1 MAGDRVLFY
10 VQHLLGVGHLRR
22 ASAIAH
28 ALDRAG
34 FEADLVSGGMPEPWL
49 EFGGA
54 RFVQLPPTR
63 ANDPSFESLVDA
75 GGAVVDEGWMEH
87 RREVLLGHFDE
98 FRPDVLIVE
107 SYPFGRR
114 QMRFELTPLL
124 EAARDRAQRP
134 LVLVS
139 VREYVQAKRKPGRV
153 EKTVALLRDLY
164 DGVMV
169 HGDPVF
175 ARFEE
180 SFPLASQ
187 IEDEVHYTGFVV
199 APEHRPGADD
209 AAEAGAQEAGNS
221 EAGRD
226 EVIVSAGGGATARG
240 LFAAAIEAR
249 GLSSLKDTTWRFLV
263 GTGLPAPDR
272 EALSTAA
279 SALPG
284 IIVEPARPDFRALLR
299 RCAVS
304 VSQAGYNTVMDLL
317 SAGTRAVLVPF
328 AGDHETEQPMRAAR
342 LAGLDLATVVEEAA
356 LSPELLAGAIDAA
369 YAAPPPPPHGLDLG
383 GAEASARLIG
393 DLLAA
398 RRGAAARARQR
409 S

>member
-1 MAGDRVLFY
+1 MTGRRVIFY

-34 FEADLVSGGMPEPWL
+34 FEADLVSGGMPEKWL

-63 ANDPSFESLVDA
+63 ANDPSFESLVNA
-75 GGAVVDEGWMEH
+75 EGEVVDESWMRQ
-87 RREVLLGHFDE
+87 RRDVLLGHFNTFE
-98 FRPDVLIVE
+98 PDVLIVE

-124 EAARDRAQRP
+124 EAARDRAKRP
-134 LVLVS
+134 LVLAS

-153 EKTVALLRDLY
+153 EKTVALLGELY

-169 HGDPVF
+169 HGDPAF

-180 SFPLASQ
+180 SFPLAGQ
-187 IEDEVHYTGFVV
+187 IADDVHYTGFVV
-199 APEHRPGADD
+199 APEHRPGAG
-209 AAEAGAQEAGNS
+209 EAGDE

-249 GLSSLKDTTWRFLV
+249 GRSSLKDATWRFLV
-263 GTGLPAPDR
+263 GTGLPARDR
-272 EALSTAA
+272 EALTAAA
-279 SALPG
+279 SAIPG

-317 SAGTRAVLVPF
+317 CAGTRSVLVPF

-342 LAGLDLATVVEEAA
+342 LAERKLVTVVEEAA
-356 LSPELLAGAIDAA
+356 LSPELLARAVDAA
-369 YAAPPPPPHGLDLG
+369 HAGPPPPPHGLDLG

-398 RRGAAARARQR
+398 RRDAAA
-409 S
+409 

>member
-1 MAGDRVLFY
+1 MTSGRVIFY

-34 FEADLVSGGMPEPWL
+34 FEADLVSGGMPEKWL

-63 ANDPSFESLVDA
+63 ANDPSFESLVNA
-75 GGAVVDEGWMEH
+75 EGEVVDESWMRQ
-87 RREVLLGHFDE
+87 RRDVLLGHFNTFE
-98 FRPDVLIVE
+98 PDVLIVE

-124 EAARDRAQRP
+124 EAARDRAKRP
-134 LVLVS
+134 LVLAS

-153 EKTVALLRDLY
+153 EKTVALLGELY

-169 HGDPVF
+169 HGDPAF

-180 SFPLASQ
+180 SFPLAGQ
-187 IEDEVHYTGFVV
+187 IADDVHYTGFVV
-199 APEHRPGADD
+199 APEHRPGAG
-209 AAEAGAQEAGNS
+209 EAGDE

-249 GLSSLKDTTWRFLV
+249 GRSSLKDTTWRFLV
-263 GTGLPAPDR
+263 GTGLPARDR
-272 EALSTAA
+272 EALTAAA
-279 SALPG
+279 SAIPG
-284 IIVEPARPDFRALLR
+284 IIVESARPDFRALLR

-317 SAGTRAVLVPF
+317 SAGTRSVLVPF

-342 LAGLDLATVVEEAA
+342 LAERKLVTVVEEAA
-356 LSPELLAGAIDAA
+356 LSPELLARAVDAA
-369 YAAPPPPPHGLDLG
+369 HAGPPPPPHGLDLG

-398 RRGAAARARQR
+398 RRGAAA
-409 S
+409 

>member
-1 MAGDRVLFY
+1 MTGGRVIFY

-34 FEADLVSGGMPEPWL
+34 FEADLVSGGMPEKWL

-63 ANDPSFESLVDA
+63 ANDPSFESLVNA
-75 GGAVVDEGWMEH
+75 EGEVVDESWMRQ
-87 RREVLLGHFDE
+87 RRDVLLGHFNTFE
-98 FRPDVLIVE
+98 PDVLIVE

-124 EAARDRAQRP
+124 EAARDRAKRP
-134 LVLVS
+134 LVLAS

-153 EKTVALLRDLY
+153 EKTVALLGELY

-169 HGDPVF
+169 HGDPAF

-180 SFPLASQ
+180 SFPLAGQ
-187 IEDEVHYTGFVV
+187 IADDVHYTGFVV
-199 APEHRPGADD
+199 APEHRPGAG
-209 AAEAGAQEAGNS
+209 EAGDE

-249 GLSSLKDTTWRFLV
+249 GRSSLKDTTWRFLV
-263 GTGLPAPDR
+263 GTGLPARDR
-272 EALSTAA
+272 EALTAAA
-279 SALPG
+279 SAIPG
-284 IIVEPARPDFRALLR
+284 IIVESARPDFRALLR

-317 SAGTRAVLVPF
+317 SAGTRSVLVPF

-342 LAGLDLATVVEEAA
+342 LAERKLVTVVEEAA
-356 LSPELLAGAIDAA
+356 LSPELLARAVDAA
-369 YAAPPPPPHGLDLG
+369 HAGPPPPPHGLDLG

-398 RRGAAARARQR
+398 RRDAAA
-409 S
+409 

>member
-1 MAGDRVLFY
+1 MTGGRVIFY

-34 FEADLVSGGMPEPWL
+34 FEADLVSGGMPEKWL

-63 ANDPSFESLVDA
+63 ANDPSFESLVNA
-75 GGAVVDEGWMEH
+75 EGEVVDESWMRQ
-87 RREVLLGHFDE
+87 RRDVLLGHFNTFE
-98 FRPDVLIVE
+98 PDVLIVE

-124 EAARDRAQRP
+124 EAARDRAKRP
-134 LVLVS
+134 LVLAS

-153 EKTVALLRDLY
+153 EKTVALLGELY

-169 HGDPVF
+169 HGDPAF

-199 APEHRPGADD
+199 APEHRPGAG
-209 AAEAGAQEAGNS
+209 EAGDE

-249 GLSSLKDTTWRFLV
+249 GRSSLKDTTWRFLV
-263 GTGLPAPDR
+263 GTGLPARDR
-272 EALSTAA
+272 EALTAAA
-279 SALPG
+279 SAIPG
-284 IIVEPARPDFRALLR
+284 IIVESARPDFRALLR

-317 SAGTRAVLVPF
+317 SAGTRSVLVPF

-342 LAGLDLATVVEEAA
+342 LAERKLVTVVEEAA
-356 LSPELLAGAIDAA
+356 LSPELLARAVDAA
-369 YAAPPPPPHGLDLG
+369 HAGPPPPPHGLDLG

-398 RRGAAARARQR
+398 RRDAAA
-409 S
+409 

>member
-1 MAGDRVLFY
+1 MTGDRVLFY

-22 ASAIAH
+22 ASAIAD

-63 ANDPSFESLVDA
+63 ANDPSFESLVNAA
-75 GGAVVDEGWMEH
+75 GEVVDESWMRQ
-87 RREVLLGHFDE
+87 RRQVLLDHFDS

-124 EAARDRAQRP
+124 EAARDRPKRP
-134 LVLVS
+134 LVLAS

-153 EKTVALLRDLY
+153 EKTVALLGELY

-180 SFPLASQ
+180 SFPLAGQ
-187 IEDEVHYTGFVV
+187 IADDVHYTGFVV
-199 APEHRPGADD
+199 APEHRPDAGDAPEGI
-209 AAEAGAQEAGNS
+209 AAESVEA

-249 GLSSLKDTTWRFLV
+249 GLSSLKDSTWRFLV
-263 GTGLPAPDR
+263 GTGLPPRER
-272 EALSTAA
+272 EALTAAA
-279 SALPG
+279 SAIPG
-284 IIVEPARPDFRALLR
+284 IVIEPARPDFRALLR

-317 SAGTRAVLVPF
+317 SAGTRPVLVPF

-342 LAGLDLATVVEEAA
+342 LAELGLARVVEEAV
-356 LSPELLAGAIDAA
+356 LSPERLAAAVDAA
-369 YAAPPPPPHGLDLG
+369 YAGPPPPPHGLDLG
-383 GAEASARLIG
+383 GAGASARLIG

-398 RRGAAARARQR
+398 RAKQR

>member
-1 MAGDRVLFY
+1 MTGGRVIFY

-34 FEADLVSGGMPEPWL
+34 FEADLVSGGMPEKWL

-63 ANDPSFESLVDA
+63 ANDPSFESLVNA
-75 GGAVVDEGWMEH
+75 EGEVVDESWMRQ
-87 RREVLLGHFDE
+87 RRDVLLGHFNTFE
-98 FRPDVLIVE
+98 PDVLIVE

-124 EAARDRAQRP
+124 EAARDRAKRP
-134 LVLVS
+134 LVLAS

-153 EKTVALLRDLY
+153 EKTVALLGELY

-169 HGDPVF
+169 HGDPAF

-180 SFPLASQ
+180 SFPLAGQ
-187 IEDEVHYTGFVV
+187 IADDVHYTGFVV
-199 APEHRPGADD
+199 APEHRGGAG
-209 AAEAGAQEAGNS
+209 EAGDE

-249 GLSSLKDTTWRFLV
+249 GRSSLKDTTWRFLV
-263 GTGLPAPDR
+263 GTGLPARDR
-272 EALSTAA
+272 EALTAAA
-279 SALPG
+279 SAIPG
-284 IIVEPARPDFRALLR
+284 IIVESARPDFRALLR

-317 SAGTRAVLVPF
+317 SAGTRSVLVPF

-342 LAGLDLATVVEEAA
+342 LAERKLVTVVEEAA
-356 LSPELLAGAIDAA
+356 LSPELLARAVDATHA
-369 YAAPPPPPHGLDLG
+369 GPPPPPHGLDLG

-398 RRGAAARARQR
+398 RRDAAA
-409 S
+409 

>member
-1 MAGDRVLFY
+1 MTGGRVIFY

-34 FEADLVSGGMPEPWL
+34 FEADLVSGGMPEKWL

-63 ANDPSFESLVDA
+63 ANDPSFESLVNA
-75 GGAVVDEGWMEH
+75 EGEVVDESWMRQ
-87 RREVLLGHFDE
+87 RRDVLLGHFNTFE
-98 FRPDVLIVE
+98 PDVLIVE

-124 EAARDRAQRP
+124 EAARDRAKRP
-134 LVLVS
+134 LVLAS

-153 EKTVALLRDLY
+153 EKTVALLGELY

-169 HGDPVF
+169 HGDPAF

-180 SFPLASQ
+180 SFPLAGQ
-187 IEDEVHYTGFVV
+187 IADDVHYTGFVV
-199 APEHRPGADD
+199 APEHRPGAG
-209 AAEAGAQEAGNS
+209 EAGDE

-249 GLSSLKDTTWRFLV
+249 GRSSLKDTTWRFLV
-263 GTGLPAPDR
+263 GTGLPARDR
-272 EALSTAA
+272 EALTAAA
-279 SALPG
+279 SAIPG
-284 IIVEPARPDFRALLR
+284 IIVESARPDFRALLR

-317 SAGTRAVLVPF
+317 SAGTRSVLVPF

-342 LAGLDLATVVEEAA
+342 LAERKLVTVVEEAA
-356 LSPELLAGAIDAA
+356 LSPELLARAVDAA
-369 YAAPPPPPHGLDLG
+369 HAGPPPPPHGLDLG

-398 RRGAAARARQR
+398 RRGAAA
-409 S
+409 

>member
-1 MAGDRVLFY
+1 MTGRRVIFY

-34 FEADLVSGGMPEPWL
+34 FEADLVSGGMPEKWL

-63 ANDPSFESLVDA
+63 ANDPSFESLVNA
-75 GGAVVDEGWMEH
+75 EGEVVDESWMRQ
-87 RREVLLGHFDE
+87 RRDVLLGHFNTFE
-98 FRPDVLIVE
+98 PDVLIVE

-124 EAARDRAQRP
+124 EAARDRAKRP
-134 LVLVS
+134 LVLAS

-153 EKTVALLRDLY
+153 EKTVALLGELY

-169 HGDPVF
+169 HGDPAF

-180 SFPLASQ
+180 SFPLAGQ
-187 IEDEVHYTGFVV
+187 IADDVHYTGFVV
-199 APEHRPGADD
+199 APEHRPGAG
-209 AAEAGAQEAGNS
+209 EAGDE

-249 GLSSLKDTTWRFLV
+249 GRSSLKDATWRFLV
-263 GTGLPAPDR
+263 GTGLPARDR
-272 EALSTAA
+272 EALTAAA
-279 SALPG
+279 SAIPG

-317 SAGTRAVLVPF
+317 SAGTRSVLVPF

-342 LAGLDLATVVEEAA
+342 LAERKLVTVVEEAA
-356 LSPELLAGAIDAA
+356 LSPELLARAVDAA
-369 YAAPPPPPHGLDLG
+369 HAGPPPPPHGLDLG

-398 RRGAAARARQR
+398 RRDAAA
-409 S
+409 